1 MLHQINLLFRRFL
14 TDARQLF
21 RFFVI
26 VNLIPCILL
35 VFTEPYSFMG
45 KVILVTFPLG
55 MYLFVFSW
63 LKNIGLMQ
71 LILIPQLIFNAFQI
85 VLFYLF
91 GESVIAV
98 DMFLNLATTNVT
110 EAIFP
115 ASRGSDDEFG
125 HRVIL
130 SVSVVVDINVRQVSA
145 SVFGYK
151 LLACLKVVA
160 EECVENVRSPYRVG
174 LGHADKPP
182 RRGVHR
188 GLPHHVRLV
197 LTESL

>member
-63 LKNIGLMQ
+63 LKNIGLIGDRCRYVSEPGDDQ
-71 LILIPQLIFNAFQI
+71 R
-85 VLFYLF
+85 
-91 GESVIAV
+91 
-98 DMFLNLATTNVT
+98 D
-110 EAIFP
+110 
-115 ASRGSDDEFG
+115 GS
-125 HRVIL
+125 
-130 SVSVVVDINVRQVSA
+130 Q
-145 SVFGYK
+145 
-151 LLACLKVVA
+151 
-160 EECVENVRSPYRVG
+160 
-174 LGHADKPP
+174 
-182 RRGVHR
+182 
-188 GLPHHVRLV
+188 
-197 LTESL
+197 

>member
-71 LILIPQLIFNAFQI
+71 LILIP
-85 VLFYLF
+85 
-91 GESVIAV
+91 
-98 DMFLNLATTNVT
+98 
-110 EAIFP
+110 AIDLQCFSDRFILP
-115 ASRGSDDEFG
+115 VRRIGDRCRYVSEPGDDQRDGS
-125 HRVIL
+125 
-130 SVSVVVDINVRQVSA
+130 Q
-145 SVFGYK
+145 
-151 LLACLKVVA
+151 
-160 EECVENVRSPYRVG
+160 
-174 LGHADKPP
+174 
-182 RRGVHR
+182 
-188 GLPHHVRLV
+188 
-197 LTESL
+197 

>member
-85 VLFYLF
+85 VLFYL
-91 GESVIAV
+91 S
-98 DMFLNLATTNVT
+98 LYQ
-110 EAIFP
+110 
-115 ASRGSDDEFG
+115 
-125 HRVIL
+125 
-130 SVSVVVDINVRQVSA
+130 VVVPVLSFIIA
-145 SVFGYK
+145 SH
-151 LLACLKVVA
+151 LI
-160 EECVENVRSPYRVG
+160 RTSQ
-174 LGHADKPP
+174 
-182 RRGVHR
+182 
-188 GLPHHVRLV
+188 
-197 LTESL
+197 

>member
-110 EAIFP
+110 EA
-115 ASRGSDDEFG
+115 SD
-125 HRVIL
+125 
-130 SVSVVVDINVRQVSA
+130 
-145 SVFGYK
+145 
-151 LLACLKVVA
+151 ACVPEKDGL
-160 EECVENVRSPYRVG
+160 YRVDYRAG
-174 LGHADKPP
+174 F
-182 RRGVHR
+182 
-188 GLPHHVRLV
+188 VRFDLHGYEQEYGK
-197 LTESL
+197 L

>member
-110 EAIFP
+110 EASELLNNLWTICISKRRVSLPYALRKSTCCQLTFSFMIF
-115 ASRGSDDEFG
+115 FN
-125 HRVIL
+125 I
-130 SVSVVVDINVRQVSA
+130 
-145 SVFGYK
+145 
-151 LLACLKVVA
+151 
-160 EECVENVRSPYRVG
+160 
-174 LGHADKPP
+174 
-182 RRGVHR
+182 
-188 GLPHHVRLV
+188 
-197 LTESL
+197 

>member
-91 GESVIAV
+91 GESVIA
-98 DMFLNLATTNVT
+98 D
-110 EAIFP
+110 
-115 ASRGSDDEFG
+115 RK
-125 HRVIL
+125 
-130 SVSVVVDINVRQVSA
+130 SVV
-145 SVFGYK
+145 
-151 LLACLKVVA
+151 
-160 EECVENVRSPYRVG
+160 
-174 LGHADKPP
+174 
-182 RRGVHR
+182 
-188 GLPHHVRLV
+188 
-197 LTESL
+197 

>member
-14 TDARQLF
+14 TDACQLF

-110 EAIFP
+110 EASELLNNLWP
-115 ASRGSDDEFG
+115 AIILVCVIYIPTIVIAAVKRGC
-125 HRVIL
+125 I
-130 SVSVVVDINVRQVSA
+130 
-145 SVFGYK
+145 
-151 LLACLKVVA
+151 
-160 EECVENVRSPYRVG
+160 
-174 LGHADKPP
+174 
-182 RRGVHR
+182 
-188 GLPHHVRLV
+188 
-197 LTESL
+197 